1 MERLLDICLKVAREA
16 GQALAQA
23 YRKPHDIIIKGPRD
37 ISTEA
42 DLQAE
47 AISMQIIR
55 DYCPEAVFVSEETR
69 STEVA
74 ADDAPAW
81 YIDPLDGTTNYA
93 RGLPGFSVSIAVAL
107 GGEVLAGAVFDPMLD
122 QMFYAQ
128 RQAGAYLNGERL
140 HVSDCSDL
148 GESLVLL
155 DWPRDQALRETSA
168 RFLARLAPRV
178 DTVRSRG
185 SAALGICSVAAGWA
199 DVYFQYTLKPWDV
212 AAGLLLVQEAG
223 GTISGLDGEASQLTR
238 ADWLFS
244 NGLLHQTILDMDP
257 YA

>member
-1 MERLLDICLKVAREA
+1 VDQLLDICLEAAREA

-23 YRKPHDIIIKGPRD
+23 YHKPHQIIVKGPRD
-37 ISTEA
+37 ITTEA
-42 DLQAE
+42 DLRAE
-47 AISMQIIR
+47 AISMQVIR
-55 DYCPEAVFVSEETR
+55 DRCPEAVFVSEESYHAR
-69 STEVA
+69 V
-74 ADDAPAW
+74 ADDDALVW

-93 RGLPGFSVSIAVAL
+93 RGLPGFSVSVAVAL
-107 GGEVLAGAVFDPMLD
+107 GGQVLCGAVFDPMLNHL
-122 QMFYAQ
+122 FYAE
-128 RQAGAYLNGERL
+128 RDAGAYLNGERL
-140 HVSDCSDL
+140 HVSGCSEL

-199 DVYFQYTLKPWDV
+199 DVYFQYTLKSWDV

-223 GTISGLDGEASQLTR
+223 GMMSGLRGDPSQLTR
-238 ADWLFS
+238 LDWLFS
-244 NGLLHQTILDMDP
+244 NGLLHQAILDMDP